1 VGREA
6 ELEAELKA
14 SMGRVAR
21 NLSPLVEGRD
31 LSPVFMEEVHAAAE
45 EGELRRFFDAVA
57 YLLAALGEAS
67 PQRREDGF

>member
-1 VGREA
+1 MERIAG
-6 ELEAELKA
+6 
-14 SMGRVAR
+14 
-21 NLSPLVEGRD
+21 NLSRLVEGRD

-45 EGELRRFFDAVA
+45 EGELQRFFDAVA